1 MNKKHTSSLLLVS
14 VLAALGSSTTV
25 SASPKD
31 EYARGRVIVEARAG
45 LSDADLE
52 KIAKQHGGKHR
63 KMGQS
68 RLYVIELPANASETA
83 VVAQLQHRPELKF
96 AELDRVVRST
106 AVVNDPYLGNEWHLS
121 KVNALTAWDTAVGN
135 GITLAILDS
144 GINVNHPD
152 LKDRLVAGYNFYNNN
167 ADVTD
172 VCGHGTAV
180 AGVGAASANNA
191 VGVAGIAGSARIMPV
206 RVAYNDSSAGC
217 YAYYSTI
224 ASGLTFAADNG
235 ARIAN
240 VSYGGVAGSASVQS
254 AARYMKSKGGLVFVS
269 AGNSNIDENITTD
282 GSMVAVS
289 ATDSADN
296 KASFSS
302 WGNFVTLSAPGVGI
316 WTTNN
321 AGSYSAWNGTSF
333 ASPLSAGVA
342 ALIMSARPE
351 LSAAQAESLLY
362 STAIDL
368 GLAGRDPIFGYGRV
382 NAAAAVRAAVA
393 YVLPADTIVP
403 TTSIAAPLGSAT
415 VSGLVPV
422 SVNASDNVAVARV
435 DLKVNGT
442 VVATDTSAPFGFSW
456 NSGNAPNGAA
466 SLVAVA
472 YDAAGNAGA
481 SATVKVNVANMST
494 GVANDITPPVVSIDN
509 PVSGTVSGNVAVS
522 IQAKDNAGVAGLVTT
537 LVIDGVIKVQGSG
550 GSLGY
555 NWNTRKEAAGTHA
568 VVATARDAAGNK
580 SSVTVNVVVR

>member
-351 LSAAQAESLLY
+351 LSAAQAESYCIRLQLTSALQGAIRFLVMGVSTRLLPY
-362 STAIDL
+362 VPLWPMFFLPIRLCQRRRSLHHWAAQPCRDWYRFPSTPATTLPWHAWILRSTA
-368 GLAGRDPIFGYGRV
+368 PSWQPTP
-382 NAAAAVRAAVA
+382 VR
-393 YVLPADTIVP
+393 L
-403 TTSIAAPLGSAT
+403 S
-415 VSGLVPV
+415 VS
-422 SVNASDNVAVARV
+422 
-435 DLKVNGT
+435 
-442 VVATDTSAPFGFSW
+442 
-456 NSGNAPNGAA
+456 
-466 SLVAVA
+466 
-472 YDAAGNAGA
+472 
-481 SATVKVNVANMST
+481 
-494 GVANDITPPVVSIDN
+494 
-509 PVSGTVSGNVAVS
+509 
-522 IQAKDNAGVAGLVTT
+522 
-537 LVIDGVIKVQGSG
+537 
-550 GSLGY
+550 
-555 NWNTRKEAAGTHA
+555 AGTRAMHR
-568 VVATARDAAGNK
+568 TAQHPWLQ
-580 SSVTVNVVVR
+580 